1 MVLSLRCLRVSKFWQ
16 TCTRSRFL
24 NCQGEPNIAINKT
37 MLKLHDNKIARI
49 LHHLFH
55 LHRETYDMPKIIL
68 IISFLGSHY
77 FPLLLSMFGNMNILM
92 VRTLSF
98 HPFWPGFHAS
108 LVCCTFLSW
117 LPGYYFSPSSPV
129 SPPPY
134 KPSLQKPTGIDLKN
148 AF

>member
-68 IISFLGSHY
+68 IISFPGSHY
-77 FPLLLSMFGNMNILM
+77 FPLLLSMFGEHEYINGEN
-92 VRTLSF
+92 TLFPPLLTWLSCKF
-98 HPFWPGFHAS
+98 SLLYLLVLAPWVLFFSEFSGF
-108 LVCCTFLSW
+108 
-117 LPGYYFSPSSPV
+117 PSPV
-129 SPPPY
+129 
-134 KPSLQKPTGIDLKN
+134 
-148 AF
+148 